1 MSQST
6 AQKTKPEQGGI
17 KVDKAALRHHESI
30 IGVGQTLDL
39 KAWWILNRVMIG
51 LAATGWAVAMAL
63 AIAAADL
70 ALLHTPV
77 AQTFLDL
84 YHGTVSPLATY
95 PLPTEA
101 AHGR

>member
-1 MSQST
+1 MSQSK
-6 AQKTKPEQGGI
+6 AKADRGEI

-51 LAATGWAVAMAL
+51 LAAAGWAVAMAL
-63 AIAAADL
+63 AMATADL
-70 ALLHTPV
+70 AMLHTPV

-84 YHGTVSPLATY
+84 YHGSVSPLPTY
-95 PLPTEA
+95 PLSMEA
-101 AHGR
+101 THGH

>member
-1 MSQST
+1 MSQIK
-6 AQKTKPEQGGI
+6 AQKTQPEQGGI

-39 KAWWILNRVMIG
+39 KAWWILNRFMIG
-51 LAATGWAVAMAL
+51 LAAAGWAVAMAL

-84 YHGTVSPLATY
+84 YHGSVSPLPTVQLSMEAT
-95 PLPTEA
+95 
-101 AHGR
+101 HGH